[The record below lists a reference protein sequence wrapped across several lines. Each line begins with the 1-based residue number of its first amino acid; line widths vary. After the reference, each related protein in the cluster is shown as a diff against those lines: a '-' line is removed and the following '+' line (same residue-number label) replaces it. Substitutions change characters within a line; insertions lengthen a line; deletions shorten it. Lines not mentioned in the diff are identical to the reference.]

1 MNWLK
6 KLKYKYNLQR
16 LMMALLMLF
25 LSTFSVYALG
35 TNSNV
40 APVTADCAKV
50 SQHSD
55 NGLQDAPCF
64 AQEHLHCH
72 KNSLVAPISLPFEPA
87 QFLPA
92 NSAKQQVSIHAVI
105 LADDPPPPRS

>member
-1 MNWLK
+1 MSWLK

-16 LMMALLMLF
+16 LIIALLMLL
-25 LSTFSVYALG
+25 LSSFSIYALG
-35 TNSNV
+35 TNINV
-40 APVTADCAKV
+40 APVAADCAMV
-50 SQHSD
+50 SQHSN

-72 KNSLVAPISLPFEPA
+72 QHSLVVPTSLSFA
-87 QFLPA
+87 ALQLLPA
-92 NSAKQQVSIHAVI
+92 NSATPQVSFHAIV

>member
-1 MNWLK
+1 MSWLK

-16 LMMALLMLF
+16 LIIALLMLF
-25 LSTFSVYALG
+25 LSSFSIYALG
-35 TNSNV
+35 TNINV
-40 APVTADCAKV
+40 APVAADCAMV
-50 SQHSD
+50 SQHSN

-72 KNSLVAPISLPFEPA
+72 QHSLVAPISLPFAAP

-92 NSAKQQVSIHAVI
+92 NSAKQQVSFLPVF